1 MPSTIYDFSPSTG
14 ALTAGT
20 DIDLSDGGAQTAGQT
35 IGGNTLTLTLNGV
48 TVGSPSMGVA
58 NEIDYYGGND
68 LDGFSGNML
77 GMSPDGY
84 AESLTM
90 SMDGGKVF
98 DLTSLV
104 IVDHLADSVKYVFT
118 TSKGTYIT
126 NVVNPGDNGNLITL
140 SNSVLLGV
148 NAVTISL
155 IGGTGFLLDLDNIK
169 LDNIRAANTAPTF
182 VGSVTTLPISQNGGT
197 FDVRSLLHVSDVDS
211 AQTLTW
217 SQSAAPGHGT
227 LSFTGSTAASGS
239 ADIGSGGSLT
249 YTPTA
254 GFAGRDTFT
263 VQVSDGT
270 ATATRQITVDV
281 TPASSS
287 TPDLA
292 AGSDTGAALLANR
305 TTDNI
310 TSAASLNF
318 SGTSAAGDSAS
329 TVLVFLDTNNNGS
342 YDIGTDKTATATV
355 GNGSW
360 SVSGLSTVGVADGD
374 YNVYAQI
381 TSSDGNLVSARS
393 TGLAVHID
401 KTAPTQTVDSLS
413 LSPDTGSSSSDFITN
428 VAAQTVSATL
438 SGGLGT
444 KEYLY
449 GSVDNGN
456 SWVDIS
462 SKVSGTTVTWDGVTL
477 SGSNA
482 LKLKVVDAAGNES
495 TTTTQVY
502 SLDTTAPS
510 TPSTPDLTPGS
521 DTGALSNDNLTDD
534 TTPTFNGVG
543 EIGSTVKLYDT
554 DGTTEVGTAVVNG
567 AGKWTSTTSTLSGG
581 SHTITA
587 KAFDVAGN
595 VSTASNGLTV
605 DIHTTNTAPTGD
617 VTISGT
623 ATDGQTLT
631 ASNTLAD
638 ADGLGTISYQWQSDG
653 ADIVG
658 ETTSSLTL
666 ASAQV
671 GHAITVV
678 ASYTDGFNHAE
689 SVASSATTKV
699 GALNQAPGGSV
710 TVTGT
715 ATQGQTL
722 TAGNTLTD
730 ADGLGTISY
739 QWKSDGAD
747 IVGATA
753 STLTLAQAQVGHAIT
768 VVASYTDGLS
778 KAESVASTA
787 TSSVANINDAPGGAV
802 SITGTATQGQ
812 TLTAGNTLT
821 DADGMGTISYQW
833 KSDGADIVGATASTL
848 TLAQAQVGHA
858 ITVVA
863 SYTDGFSHAESVAS
877 TATGSVANINDA
889 PGGSVT
895 VTGTATQGQT
905 LTASNTLTDADGL
918 GTISY
923 QWKSDGANIAGATAS
938 TLTLGQAQV
947 GHAISV
953 VASYTDGFSHAE
965 AVTSTATGSVGNIN
979 DAPTGALVLS
989 GAAEAGATLTASTA
1003 AIVDL
1008 DGLGAF
1014 SYVWKADGAT
1024 IGGATA
1030 ADFTLTSSQIGKAIT
1045 VTVSYT
1051 DGFGHAESVVST
1063 ATAAVQPE
1071 PAPPPPPTTTPPVVT
1086 PPTLP
1091 EVIAAAGDA
1100 LGVDTSSPK
1109 TTAPTVVLPNGA
1121 SVVNPVFAAV
1131 QEAKIISGQLTAG
1144 LITTGQA
1151 TELLINLA
1159 APTQIV
1165 AHETYNFFT
1174 GTPPTAVGFT
1184 YLIDSP
1190 NNATDL
1196 TDSYYAG
1203 FNTLN
1208 RFINFAVNLGSIGD
1222 GKSDFQT
1229 NYGALTFEQA
1239 VAKAYDAVIGDQSAR
1254 GFDPVASKAYVLSQL
1269 PYFKALGGDDLGAKA
1284 AMIGFLLGVGAA
1296 EHVGPYYQA
1305 AHDYVAPQVQLV
1317 ASVASSAAEFV

>member
-678 ASYTDGFNHAE
+678 ASYTDG
-689 SVASSATTKV
+689 
-699 GALNQAPGGSV
+699 
-710 TVTGT
+710 
-715 ATQGQTL
+715 
-722 TAGNTLTD
+722 
-730 ADGLGTISY
+730 
-739 QWKSDGAD
+739 
-747 IVGATA
+747 
-753 STLTLAQAQVGHAIT
+753 
-768 VVASYTDGLS
+768 LS